1 MSSTKDWLC
10 NVQEERCDEWIED
23 NYPDAEEGTPEWDA
37 AAQEFSWFQ
46 DWMEEAAEQQYFEA
60 SLACI
65 PDRLQAA
72 KNELRELD
80 NLMQFNQPR
89 IVGRMA
95 YVHCVSVLDS
105 FLMYSARAL
114 LNHPPHLKRFMH
126 NASSFVRKDDRKL
139 LLDDKWFEQEPECD
153 TPEKVYIWRAQSL
166 VAKMTFQS
174 HKSISRYFTT
184 MLTTQHEWP
193 LQELEGLIKV
203 RNALVHRDGVTEYLE
218 TVYITSGI
226 VQNAIQTVSAFIAVA
241 AETLLQEDASYRTDD
256 GIF

>member
-1 MSSTKDWLC
+1 
-10 NVQEERCDEWIED
+10 
-23 NYPDAEEGTPEWDA
+23 
-37 AAQEFSWFQ
+37 
-46 DWMEEAAEQQYFEA
+46 
-60 SLACI
+60 
-65 PDRLQAA
+65 
-72 KNELRELD
+72 
-80 NLMQFNQPR
+80 
-89 IVGRMA
+89 
-95 YVHCVSVLDS
+95 
-105 FLMYSARAL
+105 
-114 LNHPPHLKRFMH
+114 MH

-139 LLDDKWFEQEPECD
+139 LLNDKWFEQEPECD

-166 VAKMTFQS
+166 VAKMTFQG
-174 HKSISRYFTT
+174 HKSISRYFST

-203 RNALVHRDGVTEYLE
+203 RNTLVHRDGVTESLE